1 MATEQTTDEY
11 QREQQE
17 DEEEEEEDEEE
28 ESPESSP
35 PSKVARFSADKS
47 CDADVVTTA
56 VASPLVLGLGL
67 AVGGKEVAEVDQSPN
82 SSAKVGFTFMQMQEF
97 HHQALIFKHMVA
109 GIPVPIHLILPIWKS
124 VAASY
129 GPHHYPSFVGLGS
142 LCYDF
147 RNSMEPEPGRCRRT
161 DGKKWR
167 CSRDVVPDQKYCER
181 HMHRGRNRSR
191 KPVEGGAA
199 AAAAASTSLALT
211 TTTNN
216 NLNDA
221 VAPTATS
228 ANSIS
233 SNDVST
239 ARMIESLSSN
249 TACKTAAS

>member
-1 MATEQTTDEY
+1 MAKEQAADEY
-11 QREQQE
+11 QRQQEE
-17 DEEEEEEDEEE
+17 DEEEEEE
-28 ESPESSP
+28 SPEPSP

-67 AVGGKEVAEVDQSPN
+67 AVGGQEVAEVHELPN
-82 SSAKVGFTFMQMQEF
+82 SSSAKLGFTFMQMQEF

-191 KPVEGGAA
+191 KPVEGAA
-199 AAAAASTSLALT
+199 AASTSTSLALT

-216 NLNDA
+216 HLLNDG
-221 VAPTATS
+221 VAPTTTS

-233 SNDVST
+233 SDDVST